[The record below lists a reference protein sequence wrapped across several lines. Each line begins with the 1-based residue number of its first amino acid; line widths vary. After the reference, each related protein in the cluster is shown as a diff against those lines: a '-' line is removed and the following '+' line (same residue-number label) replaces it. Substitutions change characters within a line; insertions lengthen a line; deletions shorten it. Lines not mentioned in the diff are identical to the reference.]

1 VEAAGTLALL
11 PKLNALRTGRGL
23 LYRAITFI
31 SIISYSLYLLNFS
44 VIAFHLMPC
53 IYRAFGLA
61 GAGTLPVVLVRFT
74 LFWMLSIGLSWLLY
88 RFYER
93 PMMEL
98 RGKFARRR

>member
-1 VEAAGTLALL
+1 
-11 PKLNALRTGRGL
+11 
-23 LYRAITFI
+23 
-31 SIISYSLYLLNFS
+31 
-44 VIAFHLMPC
+44 MPC
-53 IYRAFGLA
+53 VYRAFGLA